1 MAEDSGG
8 SSSFEDASC
17 FGTSIESCCEHTQDG
32 HFFSEVFSATK
43 EFK

>member
-1 MAEDSGG
+1 MAEDSRD

-17 FGTSIESCCEHTQDG
+17 FGTLTESCCEHTQDG
-32 HFFSEVFSATK
+32 HFFSEVFSAAK